1 MGALINCVEL
11 QESADN
17 CTAMGTLAVSPP
29 TEPRAEPGRGRGH
42 DLGRGQVWDPSHTR
56 AFLAPEFLGRLLV
69 SCTRSFA
76 RHLETN
82 RASDD
87 HEEETSDSPSVP
99 SKDRDGRNKDWVDN
113 RNHDN
118 VKGNNDSTAT
128 LACPSAPAVG
138 GGGMERNHQRQEED
152 DEEMSHAEGAD
163 LVLGGHCALLL
174 GLLIRGQEEIR
185 CGFGVIVCCRE
196 PSITVDAC
204 TSTVPLCAFL
214 FSTSGVILLLTH
226 PGLRLKPALLI
237 LTSIR
242 RLCRRR
248 HGCHLRKHIFCRR
261 NLCHMLV

>member
-17 CTAMGTLAVSPP
+17 CAAMGTLAVSPP
-29 TEPRAEPGRGRGH
+29 TKPRAEPGRGRGR
-42 DLGRGQVWDPSHTR
+42 DLGRGQVWRPHRTR

-87 HEEETSDSPSVP
+87 HEEETSNSPSVP
-99 SKDRDGRNKDWVDN
+99 SKDRYDGNEDWINN
-113 RNHDN
+113 RDHDHM
-118 VKGNNDSTAT
+118 KGKGDSTAP
-128 LACPSAPAVG
+128 LVCPSAPAVG
-138 GGGMERNHQRQEED
+138 VKGNGGGKMEQHRHYQRQEED

-185 CGFGVIVCCRE
+185 CGFSVIVCCEAVVVGLPFPWTPVRVRYH
-196 PSITVDAC
+196 S
-204 TSTVPLCAFL
+204 VPF
-214 FSTSGVILLLTH
+214 FSRPLE
-226 PGLRLKPALLI
+226 
-237 LTSIR
+237 
-242 RLCRRR
+242 
-248 HGCHLRKHIFCRR
+248 
-261 NLCHMLV
+261 